1 MMNLAQKELHFY
13 LIQEVT
19 KSLDPF
25 YKIQIYLYLVDDINL
40 NWLCNC
46 FFPPSVKLSQ
56 KSPSLCNVPSF
67 NYNTLSER
75 NFIPFL
81 RELNANLTNITIPL
95 KSRVEGISQYSLK
108 MLNGSG
114 WVWTIQYDT
123 EWYLKMKET
132 SSQV

>member
-95 KSRVEGISQYSLK
+95 KSRVGGISKYSTK
-108 MLNGSG
+108 GRVSEN
-114 WVWTIQYDT
+114 V
-123 EWYLKMKET
+123 
-132 SSQV
+132 